1 MTTTVY
7 DKRLFLLD
15 AYALIF
21 RSYYAFIKNPRVTS
35 RGMNT
40 SAVFGFL
47 LTLEDLLVRQKPTH
61 IAVVFDPPGP
71 TFRNAIY
78 PAYKANRD
86 ATPED
91 IKIAVP
97 YIKRLLDAYRIPVIE
112 VQGFEADD
120 VIGTL
125 AHKAAEEGYTAF
137 MMTPDKDFAQLVT
150 DRVMMYRPGRG
161 GGEAEVWGIKEIE
174 REYGVG
180 PGNIT
185 DLLGLMGD
193 ASDNIPGA
201 PGIGPKTACKLIRE
215 FGSIETLLGRTAELQ
230 GRQKDILEQNREQIL
245 LSKRLATIE
254 QDVPVEFRH
263 EELHRHEIDID
274 ALRRLYEELEF
285 RTLASRLPSSGSRS
299 QTFGASVGEQPLSSA
314 PGGGL
319 SATASPASDLSSA
332 SDAAN
337 RAQAPPSA
345 SPGDAQTQTSAA
357 SEGSPS
363 EQDFFAPLRQPSEE
377 TQGNLFGDN
386 TLAGGSSFATINTT
400 PHSYAIAETREQSEA
415 LAAKLSTLS
424 DFCFD
429 TETTSLDPLN
439 TQLVALA
446 FSWGKGTGTLLWLP
460 PERNAADDLLEPLRK
475 VFENETI
482 RKTGQNLKFD
492 IQVLSGYGISVKGI
506 LFDTMMAHYLLE
518 PDMRH
523 NMDLLAAKYLNY
535 EPVHIEELI
544 GERGPRQKNM
554 RDVEK
559 ERVKEYSVEDAD
571 VTWQLREIFAP
582 LLNQQGL
589 DTLAEEIEMP
599 LIRVLAAM
607 EREGIL
613 IDESVLKNYAV
624 TLRETILRLE
634 QEIYTLAGQEFNIS
648 SPKQLGDIL
657 FVRLR
662 LDDKARLT
670 KTRQYR
676 TDEEV
681 LQRLTGK
688 HNVIEKVLEYRGL
701 KKLLS
706 TYVEA
711 LPALIDPRTGR
722 IHTTYNQAVAST
734 GRLSSTNPNLQNIPV
749 RDAEGREIR
758 KAFIPGRGKI
768 FLSADYS
775 QIELRLM
782 AHLSGDSAMI
792 ADFLSGQDIHS
803 ATASKIFGV
812 PLSEVTREMRSRAK
826 TANFGII
833 YGISAFGLSERLNI
847 GRKEAKELI
856 DGYFN
861 SYPGVR
867 KYMDD
872 SISKARESGFV
883 TTMFGRR
890 RYLPDIHSRNQVV
903 RGNAE
908 RNAINAPLQGSAADI
923 IKIAMVRIAGRLAK
937 ELPGAKMILQVH
949 DELIFE
955 VDTDSVEKLRE
966 MVVREMKGAADL
978 RVPLEVDT
986 GTGNN
991 WLEAH

>member
-1 MTTTVY
+1 MTESDN

-21 RSYYAFIKNPRVTS
+21 RSYYAFIRNPRVTS
-35 RGMNT
+35 KGMNT
-40 SAVFGFL
+40 SAIFGFL
-47 LTLEDLLVRQKPTH
+47 LTLEDLLSKQKPSH

-71 TFRNAIY
+71 TFRTEIY

-91 IKIAVP
+91 IRIAVP
-97 YIKRLLDAYRIPVIE
+97 YIKRLLEGFRIPVIE
-112 VQGFEADD
+112 VPGFEADD

-125 AHKAAEEGYTAF
+125 ARMASEQGYRAF

-150 DRVMMYRPGRG
+150 DNVVMYRPGRS
-161 GGEAEVWGIKEIE
+161 GGEAEIWGREEIV
-174 REYGVG
+174 REYGV
-180 PGNIT
+180 PPEHIT

-193 ASDNIPGA
+193 TSDNIPGA
-201 PGIGPKTACKLIRE
+201 PGIGPKTACKLISE
-215 FGSIETLLGRTAELQ
+215 HGTIESLLEKTSALQ
-230 GRQKDILEQNREQIL
+230 GRQKEIIGQNRDQIL

-254 QDVPVEFRH
+254 QNVPVEFH
-263 EELHRHEIDID
+263 HTLFHRQEPDTD

-285 RTLASRLPSSGSRS
+285 RTMASRLSARDLGRQAVPGVASQQAFDNPGRESRPAAARQLATES
-299 QTFGASVGEQPLSSA
+299 QGLLFGE
-314 PGGGL
+314 
-319 SATASPASDLSSA
+319 TASPAVTLLAGIGTTPHKYTLIETEEECVRLASDLS
-332 SDAAN
+332 
-337 RAQAPPSA
+337 QL
-345 SPGDAQTQTSAA
+345 T
-357 SEGSPS
+357 
-363 EQDFFAPLRQPSEE
+363 
-377 TQGNLFGDN
+377 
-386 TLAGGSSFATINTT
+386 
-400 PHSYAIAETREQSEA
+400 
-415 LAAKLSTLS
+415 

-429 TETTSLDPLN
+429 TETDSLDPLN
-439 TQLVALA
+439 ARLVSVA
-446 FSWGKGTGTLLWLP
+446 FSWEKGSGTMLWLP
-460 PERNAADDLLEPLRK
+460 PERDLALKLLKPLTP
-475 VFENETI
+475 VFENERI

-492 IQVLSGYGISVKGI
+492 IQVLSGYGISVRGP
-506 LFDTMMAHYLLE
+506 LFDTMLAHYLLE

-523 NMDLLAAKYLNY
+523 NMDLLSEQYLGY

-544 GERGPRQKNM
+544 GERGPKQKTM
-554 RDVEK
+554 RDVDK
-559 ERVKEYSVEDAD
+559 ERVKEYSVEDTD
-571 VTWQLREIFAP
+571 VTWQLMKIFEP
-582 LLNQQGL
+582 MLVKQEL
-589 DTLAEEIEMP
+589 DRLAADVEMP
-599 LIRVLAAM
+599 LVRVLAAM
-607 EREGIL
+607 ERDGVL
-613 IDESVLKNYAV
+613 IDETVLKTYAV
-624 TLRETILRLE
+624 SLRESIIRLE
-634 QEIYTLAGQEFNIS
+634 HEIYSLAGHEFNIS

-662 LDDKARLT
+662 LDENARLT
-670 KTRQYR
+670 KTKQYR

-688 HNVIEKVLEYRGL
+688 HPVVEKVLEYRGL

-711 LPALIDPRTGR
+711 LPLLADRGTGR

-758 KAFIPGRGKI
+758 KAFIPEKGKI

-782 AHLSGDSAMI
+782 AHLSGDSTMI
-792 ADFLSGQDIHS
+792 SDFLSGQDIHS

-812 PLSEVTREMRSRAK
+812 PVSEVTREMRARAK

-833 YGISAFGLSERLNI
+833 YGISAFGLSERLTI

-856 DGYFN
+856 DGYFA
-861 SYPGVR
+861 SYPGV
-867 KYMDD
+867 KAYMDE
-872 SISKARESGFV
+872 SIRRARESGYV

-923 IKIAMVRIAGRLAK
+923 IKIAMIRIASRL
-937 ELPGAKMILQVH
+937 EREMPQAKMILQVH

-955 VDTDSVEKLRE
+955 VGEEYADKLA
-966 MVVREMKGAADL
+966 VLVREEMSGAAHL
-978 RVPLEVDT
+978 SVPLEVDT
-986 GTGNN
+986 GTGYN